1 MSKVQGGE
9 LMLFLNGKSIAFA
22 TNHELN
28 IDTDTSDFSCK
39 DEGDCGWSNEE
50 IDMLNWSVTS
60 DNVFALNG
68 EGNTYEDLFDLML
81 ERTPIDA
88 VFNKKSEDGCNV
100 PTGGWTSS
108 TEKPYKGK
116 VIITDLSLTAQHG
129 EYATFSATFM
139 GYGELVDTS
148 KIKYLWFEPLDK
160 AARFKFTKNQQND
173 VDIEYSLDGEN
184 WTFLPSGEASPLIEV
199 GDKIYWRGEL
209 GVQTYHWSGDEVL
222 LEDCGIG
229 TFAVTEFSMGE
240 SPAKFK
246 VGGDVNSLLTHDF
259 YKLHDLTPYQYAFF
273 NLFKNSSVFYITE
286 MIFRDFKLSHY
297 CYGLMFNTCLSLTN
311 MIDELPSTQLAGKCY
326 YSMFNNCTAIINAP
340 ELPATDLKEYCY
352 HWMFKNCLS
361 LEHAPRLVAQN
372 LTMNQSS
379 CYLKMFEGCRNL
391 NKVYLD
397 VINVD
402 AEVFQHIN
410 SSPFGDWLKNIA
422 VCGVVVIKPYN
433 TWYGTYNLTTQME
446 IPENWV
452 VTTNENSVDNYNVKL
467 FDKDNNE
474 IDEIWYSNG
483 QTIDEQSERPNAP
496 ISIKSYKYDSQLL
509 RGGLKVIS
517 TYLHEYTI
525 VNPNYHQGGVIGKDY
540 DEIVDGEPYT
550 QPITSATFD
559 LSKFDQNYDDKI
571 YAIILDENSKPLAY
585 KKFRVAFLPL

>member
-60 DNVFALNG
+60 DNVFALGG

-88 VFNKKSEDGCNV
+88 VFNKKNEDGCNV

-108 TEKPYKGK
+108 DDKPYKGK

-129 EYATFSATFM
+129 EYATFSASFM

-160 AARFKFTKNQQND
+160 AARFKFTKNQPND

-184 WTFLPSGEASPLIEV
+184 WTFLPSGEASPNIKV
-199 GDKIYWRGEL
+199 GQKIYWRGEL
-209 GVQTYHWSGDEVL
+209 GVQTYHWSDDEIL
-222 LEDCGIG
+222 LTDCGIG
-229 TFAVTEFSMGE
+229 TFAVTEFGTNE

-246 VGGDVNSLLTHDF
+246 VGGDVNSLLTYDF
-259 YKLHDLTPYQYAFF
+259 YKLHDLTPYRYAFL
-273 NLFKNSSVFYITE
+273 NLFKQSSVFDITE
-286 MIFRDFKLSHY
+286 MIFRNIKLSYY
-297 CYGLMFNTCLSLTN
+297 CYGLMFNTCLSLTYL
-311 MIDELPSTQLAGKCY
+311 MDELPAMQLANHCY
-326 YSMFNNCTAIINAP
+326 YSMFNGCTAITKAP
-340 ELPATDLKEYCY
+340 ELPATELADLCY
-352 HWMFKNCLS
+352 HWMFNNCRS
-361 LEHAPRLVAQN
+361 LTEAPRLVAPN
-372 LTMNQSS
+372 INQRS
-379 CYLKMFEGCRNL
+379 CYLKMFENCRNL
-391 NKVYLD
+391 NRIYLD
-397 VINVD
+397 AINID
-402 AEVFQHIN
+402 SELIHHTN
-410 SSPFGDWLKNIA
+410 NNPFIDWMNNIA
-422 VCGVVVIKPYN
+422 VCGVLVIKPYN
-433 TWYGTYNLTTQME
+433 TWYNQYTLTDMY
-446 IPENWV
+446 ISENWV

-496 ISIKSYKYDSQLL
+496 ISIKGYKYDSQLF
-509 RGGLKVIS
+509 RGSMKVVS
-517 TYLHEYTI
+517 TYLHEYSI
-525 VNPNYHQGGVIGKDY
+525 MNPNYHQGGVIGKDY
-540 DEIVDGEPYT
+540 DEILDGQPYT
-550 QPITSATFD
+550 QPIASATFD

>member
-160 AARFKFTKNQQND
+160 AARFKFTKNQPND

-184 WTFLPSGEASPLIEV
+184 WTYLPSGEASPLIEV

-209 GVQTYHWSGDEVL
+209 GVQTFHYSDDEIL
-222 LEDCGIG
+222 LENCGIG
-229 TFAVTEFSMGE
+229 TFAVTEFSIGE

-246 VGGDVNSLLTHDF
+246 VGGDLNSLLTHDF

-273 NLFKNSSVFYITE
+273 NLFKSSSVFDITE
-286 MIFRDFKLSHY
+286 MIFRNIKLSHY
-297 CYGLMFNTCLSLTN
+297 CYGQMFNGCLSLTN
-311 MIDELPSTQLAGKCY
+311 MIDELPAMQLATHCY
-326 YSMFNNCTAIINAP
+326 YAMFNNCTSITKAP
-340 ELPATDLKEYCY
+340 ELPATELEDFCY
-352 HWMFKNCLS
+352 HWMFRYCLS
-361 LEHAPRLVAQN
+361 LTESPRLVAPN
-372 LTMNQSS
+372 INKRS
-379 CYLKMFEGCRNL
+379 CYLRMFENCRNL
-391 NKVYLD
+391 NKIYLD
-397 VINVD
+397 AINVD
-402 AEVFQHIN
+402 SELIYHTNNNPLI
-410 SSPFGDWLKNIA
+410 DWMNNVA
-422 VCGVVVIKPYN
+422 VCGVLVIKPYN
-433 TWYGTYNLTTQME
+433 TWYNTYDLQTYMY

-452 VTTNENSVDNYNVKL
+452 VTTNENSVDNYEIKL
-467 FDKDNNE
+467 FDKSNKE
-474 IDEIWYSNG
+474 LQEIWFIG
-483 QTIDEQSERPNAP
+483 DQTVDYDSERANSP
-496 ISIKSYKYDSQLL
+496 ISIKGYKYDSQLFK
-509 RGGLKVIS
+509 GNIKVQGVRWQYS
-517 TYLHEYTI
+517 SK
-525 VNPNYHQGGVIGKDY
+525 VNPDYHQGGVVSLEWWTI
-540 DEIVDGEPYT
+540 EDGEPYT
-550 QPITSATFD
+550 QSITSATFD
-559 LSKFDQNYDDKI
+559 LSKQGTDPRDDGM
-571 YAIILDENSKPLAY
+571 YVIIQDENNKPLAY
-585 KKFRVAFLPL
+585 KMYHVTHIPL

>member
-108 TEKPYKGK
+108 NDKPYKGK

-139 GYGELVDTS
+139 GYGELVYTS

-160 AARFKFTKNQQND
+160 AARFKFTKTQPND

-209 GVQTYHWSGDEVL
+209 GVQTYRIVDQQILIEN
-222 LEDCGIG
+222 CGVG
-229 TFAVTEFSMGE
+229 TFAVTEFSIGE

-246 VGGDVNSLLTHDF
+246 VGGDPNSILTHNF
-259 YKLHDLTPYQYAFF
+259 YRLFDLSPYRYAFF
-273 NLFKNSSVFYITE
+273 NLFKNSSVFDITE
-286 MIFRDFKLSHY
+286 MNFRDIKLGDY

-311 MIDELPSTQLAGKCY
+311 MIDVLPSTKLAKKCY
-326 YSMFNNCTAIINAP
+326 YGMFSNCTAITKAP
-340 ELPATDLKEYCY
+340 ELPATELANSCY
-352 HWMFKNCLS
+352 HYMFYYCLS
-361 LEHAPRLVAQN
+361 LEESPRLVAQN
-372 LTMNQSS
+372 LNMEQMS
-379 CYLKMFEGCRNL
+379 CYLNMFDRCRNL
-391 NKVYLD
+391 KKVYLD
-397 VINVD
+397 VINID
-402 AEVFQHIN
+402 ANVMAN
-410 SSPFGDWLKNIA
+410 VLYNPFNQWLKDVA
-422 VCGVVVIKPYN
+422 VCGELVIKPYN
-433 TWYGTYNLTTQME
+433 NWYDTYNLQTDMF
-446 IPENWV
+446 IPEYWV
-452 VTTNENSVDNYNVKL
+452 VTTNEHSVDNYNIKL
-467 FDKDNNE
+467 FDKYNRE
-474 IDEIWYSNG
+474 ISKIFIDGNQIVQDE
-483 QTIDEQSERPNAP
+483 P
-496 ISIKSYKYDSQLL
+496 ISIKSYKYNELIG
-509 RGGLKVIS
+509 RGSLKAIS
-517 TYLHEYTI
+517 ATWYDYSI
-525 VNPNYHQGGVIGKDY
+525 INPDYHQSSVIAKTYEYVWHGV
-540 DEIVDGEPYT
+540 PYT
-550 QPITSATFD
+550 MNITEAQFD
-559 LSKFDQNYDDKI
+559 ESKCSQDGGPDNALYC
-571 YAIILDENSKPLAY
+571 IILDYETNKPLAY
-585 KKFRVAFLPL
+585 KRFEIEHGYL